1 MRALVM
7 LFSILA
13 AGLLAFFVLPLLF
26 VVVGIALVAVIVLV
40 FLGPYLMKLPWFRDR
55 IHVYRYT
62 GGGRPYQP
70 DAGSE
75 TQHERRLDHGDVI
88 DVEGREL
95 PPDEAEKRD

>member
-7 LFSILA
+7 LVSILA

-26 VVVGIALVAVIVLV
+26 IVVGIALVAVIVLV

-62 GGGRPYQP
+62 GSGRQTRPDSEPEQP
-70 DAGSE
+70 HG
-75 TQHERRLDHGDVI
+75 RRLDHGDVI